1 MHYLI
6 NYGIE
11 EYNFKEKN
19 LYIAAYSASHWLIFF
34 FYTLTDFDNISKCPR
49 QLTLGAW
56 LYQN

>member
-6 NYGIE
+6 NYGMK
-11 EYNFKEKN
+11 EYHFKEKIN
-19 LYIAAYSASHWLIFF
+19 IYSSLFCFSLVDVF
-34 FYTLTDFDNISKCPR
+34 FYTLTDFDNKCRR